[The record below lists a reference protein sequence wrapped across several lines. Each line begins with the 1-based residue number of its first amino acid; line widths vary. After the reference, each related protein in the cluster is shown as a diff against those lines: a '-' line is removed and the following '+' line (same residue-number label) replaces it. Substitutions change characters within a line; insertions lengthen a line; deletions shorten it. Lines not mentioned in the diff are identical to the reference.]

1 MNNNVIIGTAGHI
14 DHGKTT
20 LIKAL
25 SGIETDTTQEEK
37 ERGMSI
43 NLGFAYF
50 DLPSGK
56 RCGVVDVPGHEKF
69 IKNMLAGVSGI
80 NLVLLLVDSREGI
93 MPQTKE
99 HIDIL
104 TLLGIENYIIVMTKI
119 DLVEEEY
126 RELVKE
132 DIREFTKG
140 SALENAPIIEV
151 DSISRKGIDVLL
163 DTIDKKTND
172 IEAKNIEKNA
182 RLNVDRSFQ
191 VKGFGTVVTGT
202 LTEGSISVGD
212 ELVIYPKEVKAKVR
226 NIQVHSQDVDKA
238 YAGQRTAI
246 NLSNIKFD
254 DVKRGDTL
262 ATAGSL
268 VKTYMLDS
276 EIKLINDDRANLE
289 LWDRV
294 RIYVGTVEVMA
305 RVVPLGTESIKPGE
319 SGFVQLRLE
328 EEIAVKNYDK
338 FIIRTYS
345 PMVTIGGGVIL
356 DASPRKHSRFNE
368 EILEKL
374 KVQLE
379 GNSGDLI
386 QNYLLS
392 HSNYIVSKKD
402 IIKDL
407 QLSEGEAATELD
419 ELVTSGN
426 IFETNPGYIHKKKY
440 DEVLEKLK
448 KLLADYHKRY
458 KLKVGIPKVEIISKF
473 KLSQKEVLE
482 LIELFIKNNEVRL
495 EGNLVTEKD
504 FVVNYDKKQLA
515 EKARIEK
522 ELLNGGFT
530 PPTIKEL
537 TNGVK
542 ASLELLDSL
551 VDNTIIRL
559 DADLVLHRDVLTK
572 AIEKV
577 NEHFKNAEKMTLA
590 EFRDITGSSRKY
602 SMAILEHIDK
612 LGITRRV
619 ENYRVLVKNK

>member
-1 MNNNVIIGTAGHI
+1 
-14 DHGKTT
+14 
-20 LIKAL
+20 
-25 SGIETDTTQEEK
+25 
-37 ERGMSI
+37 MS
-43 NLGFAYF
+43 
-50 DLPSGK
+50 
-56 RCGVVDVPGHEKF
+56 
-69 IKNMLAGVSGI
+69 
-80 NLVLLLVDSREGI
+80 
-93 MPQTKE
+93 
-99 HIDIL
+99 
-104 TLLGIENYIIVMTKI
+104 
-119 DLVEEEY
+119 
-126 RELVKE
+126 KE
-132 DIREFTKG
+132 DI
-140 SALENAPIIEV
+140 
-151 DSISRKGIDVLL
+151 
-163 DTIDKKTND
+163 
-172 IEAKNIEKNA
+172 
-182 RLNVDRSFQ
+182 
-191 VKGFGTVVTGT
+191 
-202 LTEGSISVGD
+202 
-212 ELVIYPKEVKAKVR
+212 
-226 NIQVHSQDVDKA
+226 
-238 YAGQRTAI
+238 
-246 NLSNIKFD
+246 
-254 DVKRGDTL
+254 
-262 ATAGSL
+262 
-268 VKTYMLDS
+268 
-276 EIKLINDDRANLE
+276 KL
-289 LWDRV
+289 
-294 RIYVGTVEVMA
+294 
-305 RVVPLGTESIKPGE
+305 
-319 SGFVQLRLE
+319 
-328 EEIAVKNYDK
+328 
-338 FIIRTYS
+338 
-345 PMVTIGGGVIL
+345 
-356 DASPRKHSRFNE
+356 E

-392 HSNYIVSKKD
+392 HSNHIVSKKD

-419 ELVTSGN
+419 ELVTSGS
-426 IFETNPGYIHKKKY
+426 IFETNLGYIHKKKY

-448 KLLADYHKRY
+448 KLLVDYHKRY

-495 EGNLVTEKD
+495 EGNLVAEKD

-577 NEHFKNAEKMTLA
+577 NEHFENAEKMTLA
-590 EFRDITGSSRKY
+590 EFRDFTGSSRKY
-602 SMAILEHIDK
+602 SMAILEYIDK